1 MRRGVIDPEVEAILR
16 PLRTAMARALL
27 EDGRADHA
35 VVEIAGREGFSLP
48 EPIPAQSG
56 VSWAVLRRADALGIG
71 RAHTLECGELLAE
84 RLDGPEAW
92 VLVLGAEGAAV
103 VTLRWDPPA
112 PSASTAS

>member
-1 MRRGVIDPEVEAILR
+1 MRRGVIDPEVEGILR

-27 EDGRADHA
+27 DDGRADLA
-35 VVEIAGREGFSLP
+35 VVVVAGREGLTLP
-48 EPIPAQSG
+48 ELGPPRPG
-56 VSWAVLRRADALGIG
+56 VRWTLMRRADALVIG

-112 PSASTAS
+112 STAS

>member
-1 MRRGVIDPEVEAILR
+1 MRRGVIDPEVEGILR
-16 PLRTAMARALL
+16 PLRTAMARALF
-27 EDGRADHA
+27 EDGRADLA
-35 VVEIAGREGFSLP
+35 VVVIAGRESLTMP
-48 EPIPAQSG
+48 SPRSAQPG
-56 VSWAVLRRADALGIG
+56 VSWTLMRRADALVIG

-112 PSASTAS
+112 STAS